1 MQTSLFNATAT
12 FNNALI
18 EKISSVIFDQQYLG
32 TELLRTYKVGP
43 KSLISINSAN
53 LAFPFISFVA
63 FLFII
68 LKIMN

>member
-1 MQTSLFNATAT
+1 MQTSLFNAMAT

-18 EKISSVIFDQQYLG
+18 DK
-32 TELLRTYKVGP
+32 LRQVGP

-53 LAFPFISFVA
+53 LAFPFISFIA

>member
-1 MQTSLFNATAT
+1 MQISLVNAMAT

-18 EKISSVIFDQQYLG
+18 GKIPSVIFDQRYLG

-53 LAFPFISFVA
+53 LAFPFISFIA